1 MDRLVATWE
10 VLTRPLNYLSEFL
23 PQLFLRLILAYE
35 FWEAGVMKYAGNNWF
50 GSIKESFPFPFNVIN
65 TDFSWFLATW
75 AELIGAVL
83 LVVGL
88 FTRFASASLIILTIV
103 AAMAVH
109 WPESASSLSEF
120 WEGYAISS
128 KNGSGNYKLPLLY
141 LIMFLPLLFGG
152 AGKLSIDHFLKK
164 YFD

>member
-1 MDRLVATWE
+1 MDRLVALWD
-10 VLTRPLNYLSEFL
+10 VVTRPLDSLNEFL

-35 FWEAGVMKYAGNNWF
+35 FWEAGVMKFTGSNWF
-50 GSIKESFPFPFNVIN
+50 GSIQDSFPFPFNIIN
-65 TDFSWFLATW
+65 PEISWFMATW

-83 LVVGL
+83 LVFGL

-109 WPESASSLSEF
+109 WPESYSSLGEF

-128 KNGSGNYKLPLLY
+128 KDGSGNYKLPLLY

>member
-1 MDRLVATWE
+1 MDKMIALWE
-10 VLTRPLNYLSEFL
+10 VVTRPLDYLNEFL

-35 FWEAGVMKYAGNNWF
+35 FWEAGVMKYSGNNWF
-50 GSIKESFPFPFNVIN
+50 SSIKESFPFPFNAIN
-65 TDFSWFLATW
+65 PDISWFLATW
-75 AELIGAVL
+75 SELIGAVL
-83 LVVGL
+83 LAVGL

-103 AAMAVH
+103 AAIAVH
-109 WPESASSLSEF
+109 WPENYSSLSEF

-128 KNGSGNYKLPLLY
+128 KDGSGNFKLPLLY

-152 AGKLSIDHFLKK
+152 AGKLSLDHILKK

>member
-1 MDRLVATWE
+1 MDRLVALWE
-10 VLTRPLNYLSEFL
+10 VVTRPLDSLSTFL

-35 FWEAGVMKYAGNNWF
+35 FWEAGVMKYSGSNWF
-50 GSIKESFPFPFNVIN
+50 TSIKDSFPFPFNIIN
-65 TDFSWFLATW
+65 PEFSWFLATW

-83 LVVGL
+83 LVFGL
-88 FTRFASASLIILTIV
+88 FTRFASASLIVLTIV

-109 WPESASSLSEF
+109 WPESYSSLGEF

-128 KNGSGNYKLPLLY
+128 KDGSGNFKLPLLY

-152 AGKLSIDHFLKK
+152 AGKLSVDHFLKK

>member
-1 MDRLVATWE
+1 MDRLVALWE
-10 VLTRPLNYLSEFL
+10 VVTRPLDYLNEFL

-35 FWEAGVMKYAGNNWF
+35 FWEAGVMKYSGNNWF
-50 GSIKESFPFPFNVIN
+50 SGIKDSFPFPFNIIN

-83 LVVGL
+83 LVFGL
-88 FTRFASASLIILTIV
+88 FTRFASATLIILTIV
-103 AAMAVH
+103 AALAVH
-109 WPESASSLSEF
+109 WPDSYSSLGEL
-120 WEGYAISS
+120 WEGYAITS
-128 KNGSGNYKLPLLY
+128 KNGSGNFKLPLLY

-152 AGKLSIDHFLKK
+152 AGKLSLDHLLKK

>member
-1 MDRLVATWE
+1 MDRLVALWE
-10 VLTRPLNYLSEFL
+10 VVTRPLDSLNQFL

-35 FWEAGVMKYAGNNWF
+35 FWEAGVMKYSGSNWF
-50 GSIKESFPFPFNVIN
+50 SSIKDSFPFPFNIIN
-65 TDFSWFLATW
+65 PEISWFLATW
-75 AELIGAVL
+75 AELIGGVL
-83 LVVGL
+83 LVFGL

-109 WPESASSLSEF
+109 WPESYSSLREF

-128 KNGSGNYKLPLLY
+128 KEGSGNFKLPLLY
-141 LIMFLPLLFGG
+141 VIMFLPLLFGG
-152 AGKLSIDHFLKK
+152 AGKLSVDHLIKK